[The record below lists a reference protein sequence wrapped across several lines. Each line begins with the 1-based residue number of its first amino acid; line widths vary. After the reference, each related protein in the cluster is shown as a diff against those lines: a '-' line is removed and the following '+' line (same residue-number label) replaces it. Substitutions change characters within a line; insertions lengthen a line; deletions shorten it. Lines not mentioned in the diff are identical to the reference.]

1 MSEDE
6 IMLRLAPDGDEFDVV
21 GDDDHGSEAVTVT
34 ASKPVCGCRF
44 YSMGYEVK
52 ASQLFDYSTSDDCPI
67 HDPDYEDEPEV
78 DDDFP
83 MYLEYDGLW
92 GASDFENDQASARE
106 DEYER
111 EMYGGY

>member
-1 MSEDE
+1 MSEEE

-21 GDDDHGSEAVTVT
+21 GDDDHGSGV
-34 ASKPVCGCRF
+34 G
-44 YSMGYEVK
+44 
-52 ASQLFDYSTSDDCPI
+52 TSPTPDDE
-67 HDPDYEDEPEV
+67 DEESDYEFPDV
-78 DDDFP
+78 YDDFP
-83 MYLEYDGLW
+83 MSLEYDGLW